1 MAWRVRGLRENRLR
15 PPSSL
20 ALRSDVATRW
30 RPQSRGRHHHVS
42 CLNRIPIAP
51 FVARGSV
58 FGNLVMDVARVNFRP
73 VIRCAPG
80 AFLVIALNGMSH
92 QSVFGQSR
100 SETLDLGPIHVAG
113 DEASYLDL
121 GAGAF
126 DIQGHHE
133 FPTSAEGRVEFR
145 YGKKLFCIGPA
156 IGVLANTQGGIFG
169 YGGIYADFKF
179 GQVVV
184 TPLIAVGGYHRG
196 GGEDLGATFLGRFSV
211 AVSYELS
218 NQSRIGLQFAHVS
231 NAGTGRR
238 NANPGENELLLT
250 YAVPLKLP

>member
-1 MAWRVRGLRENRLR
+1 
-15 PPSSL
+15 
-20 ALRSDVATRW
+20 
-30 RPQSRGRHHHVS
+30 
-42 CLNRIPIAP
+42 
-51 FVARGSV
+51 
-58 FGNLVMDVARVNFRP
+58 MDVARVNFRP
-73 VIRCAPG
+73 LIRRAPG
-80 AFLVIALNGMSH
+80 AFLVIALSGISY
-92 QSVFGQSR
+92 QSAFAQSR
-100 SETLDLGPIHVAG
+100 AETLDLGPVQVAG

-126 DIQGHHE
+126 DIRRAA
-133 FPTSAEGRVEFR
+133 SAEGRVEFR
-145 YGKKLFCIGPA
+145 YGGKLFFIGPA

-179 GQVVV
+179 SQVVM

-218 NQSRIGLQFAHVS
+218 NQSHIGVQFAHVS
-231 NAGTGRR
+231 NAGTGKR
-238 NANPGENELLLT
+238 NVNPGENELLLT